1 MADCS
6 NYDEAVNASIL
17 GADIVAS
24 TLSGYVSKNVPKFP
38 DYRMIS
44 KLYNSKIKTPI
55 IAEGRINTPHQAK
68 KAIDKGAH
76 AVVVGTAINRIEIIT
91 SWFVNGV
98 QRSG

>member
-1 MADCS
+1 
-6 NYDEAVNASIL
+6 
-17 GADIVAS
+17 
-24 TLSGYVSKNVPKFP
+24 
-38 DYRMIS
+38 MIS

-55 IAEGRINTPHQAK
+55 IAEGRIHTPHQAK